1 MRVVRRTDSTSR
13 RSWRQN
19 LAQGE
24 ASAASGTL
32 GSDSILH
39 QARSRITLWR
49 APRAALRF
57 TSFRYACPGLNSV
70 AGFAGSLSLVLLSL
84 TIACA
89 KKEPQNKTA
98 GAAPPSA
105 SAENYPNLAIQA
117 RELSE
122 AFGRKDYARF
132 VDLIHPKVI
141 EMAGGRERMIAEM
154 TKELKQ
160 MEDEGVVVLS
170 TTCGE
175 PTQFLRDGSATL
187 YAVLPLT
194 LKTRAQAGV
203 FQTESSMI
211 AVSSDGGANWKFID
225 ASGKDQGELK
235 KLIPG
240 AADKLILPPD
250 KPAV

>member
-1 MRVVRRTDSTSR
+1 
-13 RSWRQN
+13 
-19 LAQGE
+19 
-24 ASAASGTL
+24 
-32 GSDSILH
+32 
-39 QARSRITLWR
+39 
-49 APRAALRF
+49 
-57 TSFRYACPGLNSV
+57 
-70 AGFAGSLSLVLLSL
+70 
-84 TIACA
+84 
-89 KKEPQNKTA
+89 
-98 GAAPPSA
+98 
-105 SAENYPNLAIQA
+105 
-117 RELSE
+117 
-122 AFGRKDYARF
+122 
-132 VDLIHPKVI
+132 
-141 EMAGGRERMIAEM
+141 MAGGRERMIAEM

-250 KPAV
+250 KPAVKIPDGK